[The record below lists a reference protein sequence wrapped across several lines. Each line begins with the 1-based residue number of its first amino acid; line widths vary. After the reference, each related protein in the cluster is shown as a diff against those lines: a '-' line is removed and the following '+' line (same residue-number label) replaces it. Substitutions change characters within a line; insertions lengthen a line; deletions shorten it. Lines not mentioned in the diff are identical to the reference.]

1 MPQNSN
7 FRLPAVIDFSHKME
21 VTVMAPNHSGDT
33 IESILGPIGSHWFQK
48 MFQNCKKLP
57 CPKMRIFDYPAV
69 IDFSHK
75 MEVTVM
81 AQNHGGDPL
90 GSILGPMGSHWVKKM
105 GQNRKKLPCPKF
117 RIFDY
122 PAVIDFSKKM
132 EVTVMVP
139 NHGGEPLGSI
149 LGPVGSH
156 WVKKWVKTVENY
168 HAPKFEF
175 SFTPPSSI
183 FPKKWK
189 LRLWRQITVGTP

>member
-1 MPQNSN
+1 MPQNEN
-7 FRLPAVIDFSHKME
+7 FL
-21 VTVMAPNHSGDT
+21 
-33 IESILGPIGSHWFQK
+33 
-48 MFQNCKKLP
+48 LP
-57 CPKMRIFDYPAV
+57 CGHRFFP
-69 IDFSHK
+69 
-75 MEVTVM
+75 
-81 AQNHGGDPL
+81 QNGSCGYGAKSRWGPSRVHLGSNGVPL
-90 GSILGPMGSHWVKKM
+90 GKKM
-105 GQNRKKLPCPKF
+105 GQNRKKLQCPKV

-149 LGPVGSH
+149 LGPVGYH
-156 WVKKWVKTVENY
+156 WVKKWVTTVENY